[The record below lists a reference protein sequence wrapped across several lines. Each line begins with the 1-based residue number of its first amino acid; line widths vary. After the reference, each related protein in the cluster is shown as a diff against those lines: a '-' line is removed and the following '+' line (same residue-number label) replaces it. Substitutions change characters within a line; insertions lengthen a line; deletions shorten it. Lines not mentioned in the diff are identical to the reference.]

1 LQKGKYKVLIIPS
14 GQRDMDDI
22 KDHKILVGIKK
33 ALISLSDE
41 PRPMGSIKLLGKDDG
56 YRIRIKTYRCCYRID
71 DNEKSVFIYR
81 IKHRK
86 EVYRHL

>member
-41 PRPMGSIKLLGKDDG
+41 PRPMGSIKTS
-56 YRIRIKTYRCCYRID
+56 RQR
-71 DNEKSVFIYR
+71 
-81 IKHRK
+81 
-86 EVYRHL
+86 